1 MQEAYKKE
9 IDQKMDKTVEV
20 VGSEFRAVRTG
31 KANAHLLDTVKV
43 EAYGTSMP
51 LNQVATVNAPEP
63 RLLVVQAFDKGTV
76 GDIIKGIQSADLGLN
91 PIADGAT
98 IRVPI
103 PALNEERRKE
113 MARQCKNLAEEGRV
127 AIRNIRRDAN
137 EHIKKLQKDKEV
149 SEDQEHD
156 LHDEIQKLT
165 DNHTK
170 KNRRSSCPKRKRG
183 NGSLADVVGFAPNV
197 IFARL
202 SFSLTCHSRYSPV
215 LDGERRCRESIFYL
229 IE

>member
-1 MQEAYKKE
+1 MQEAYRKE

-20 VGSEFRAVRTG
+20 VASEFRAVRTG

-113 MARQCKNLAEEGRV
+113 MARQCKHLAEEGRV
-127 AIRNIRRDAN
+127 AIRNIRREAN

-170 KNRRSSCPKRKRG
+170 KIDAL
-183 NGSLADVVGFAPNV
+183 LAEKEKEVMEV
-197 IFARL
+197 
-202 SFSLTCHSRYSPV
+202 
-215 LDGERRCRESIFYL
+215 
-229 IE
+229 